1 MKKTSNNR
9 RPAAAA
15 VPGRRPRRHGGS
27 SLAYDNQVQLCKERG
42 WDMRIVI
49 AGAQITDAVA
59 DTLDMLQNEPEMVKS
74 YIDTIDELTRKTILD
89 LDAADDGDDAATMG
103 RLRVLQMLRRDI
115 LALSSPPDADLP
127 ENDTPVLEA

>member
-1 MKKTSNNR
+1 
-9 RPAAAA
+9 
-15 VPGRRPRRHGGS
+15 
-27 SLAYDNQVQLCKERG
+27 
-42 WDMRIVI
+42 MRIVI

-74 YIDTIDELTRKTILD
+74 YIDTLTRKTILD

>member
-1 MKKTSNNR
+1 
-9 RPAAAA
+9 
-15 VPGRRPRRHGGS
+15 
-27 SLAYDNQVQLCKERG
+27 
-42 WDMRIVI
+42 MRIVI

-115 LALSSPPDADLP
+115 LAWSSPPDADLP

>member
-1 MKKTSNNR
+1 
-9 RPAAAA
+9 
-15 VPGRRPRRHGGS
+15 
-27 SLAYDNQVQLCKERG
+27 
-42 WDMRIVI
+42 MRLVI